1 MWKRRHWL
9 LPPLLAAI
17 VASFMMVFVGPA
29 DHWLNT
35 TGLLLDIAGLVQLEV
50 SGVFA
55 RIMEIYGDEERYPG
69 GPPSNITREI
79 IDNPDA
85 PIRTGLRNWLFF
97 DGATGLWFIFV
108 GQVQQL
114 AAVWAA

>member
-1 MWKRRHWL
+1 VWKNRRRL
-9 LPPLLAAI
+9 LPPLLAA
-17 VASFMMVFVGPA
+17 VVVSFVMVFVGPA

-50 SGVFA
+50 SGVFE
-55 RIMEIYGDEERYPG
+55 RIIEIYGDEERYPG

-79 IDNPDA
+79 IDNPDT
-85 PIRTGLRNWLFF
+85 PIRTGLRNSLFF
-97 DGATGLWFIFV
+97 DGATGLWFIFF
-108 GQVQQL
+108 GQVPQL

>member
-1 MWKRRHWL
+1 MWNRRHLL
-9 LPPLLAAI
+9 LPPLLVMI
-17 VASFMMVFVGPA
+17 VASFAMVFIGQP

-35 TGLLLDIAGLVQLEV
+35 TGLLLGIAGLVQLEV
-50 SGVFA
+50 RGVFE
-55 RIMEIYGDEERYPG
+55 RIIEIYGDEEKFPG

-79 IDNPDA
+79 IDNPDT

-108 GQVQQL
+108 GQILQL